1 MASSQIKSENMPPPV
16 QFPFAWNSPAIP
28 GTETVVTTLRSDA
41 LIAIP
46 EEKDKE
52 PTSDLMRRLFP
63 SGQDTDDSY
72 GIRLGHFTIQRRIG
86 IGGMGS
92 VFLATDEQLRRN
104 VALKVLSPSLTGDP
118 GAVLRFQNEARAAAR
133 LDHDNIARIFF
144 YGEDGGLHYIAYEYI
159 PGSNLRDVIRSKDR
173 LAPAEAVNYTMQ
185 LAAALSHTAAA
196 GVIHRDIKPSNVLIT
211 PQGRA
216 KLVDLGLA
224 RKESTDASAEL
235 TVAGTTLGTFDY
247 ISPEQAKDPRSVDVR
262 SDIYSLGCTLYHMLT
277 GEPPYPEGTVLQK
290 LLDHQG
296 KEPPDPMRKNRRVP
310 PALSAIV
317 QKMMASEPRK
327 RYSSPA
333 KLLSDLLKVARLLG
347 TGAVPIDGQVWLTAT
362 RADQQVWQ
370 GNIGWIATAAALLF
384 LVIAMERFP
393 SLSRRLDPRATGSS
407 ATAGNTNASPGSRL
421 AVPPDV
427 PMQATTS
434 SPLNTTVSSGTS
446 PDMSNSVAG
455 TPRAATSSTGVSP
468 AISTQI
474 PRVDQGPPQKIFD
487 DLPILSRLP
496 GGDTEFVSTP
506 SPEKSRA
513 PSVPD
518 MRPDSGSPTDVAG
531 TARSTPV
538 VSAPG
543 NGVGETRPVIA
554 IVGGKAYDSL
564 EAACSEA
571 KDGTIIELRYNG
583 SRGQYETPIRLTN
596 KENVIIRS
604 GVGYRPIVE
613 FAPVEPPADA
623 ESRMI
628 TVTGGSLQLINVDV
642 ILTVPERVNANR
654 WAVFSLEQPREL
666 QLRDVTV
673 TLVNPGNQPACVI
686 EHKAAPGPGVSNMEI
701 MKNGTAVE
709 APRVYISDSL
719 LRGEC
724 DLILLK
730 DPVAGR
736 FQLKDAVVAIQ
747 GALLHANCQA
757 EISKSETDRVTLDLD
772 STTCLVSDGLILAEG
787 SNQLMD
793 HTPPMTVTARDNIF
807 WCDPGHPLIAMMD
820 AVDLMEMER
829 RFKWSGDR
837 NHYDA
842 VNIFWQL
849 GGLQGATP
857 AKQLDFDGWR
867 NFWRSGE
874 GAASVNL
881 PVKWRLKSSKRIWSK
896 MNYSAVEFDSN
907 PLADPISGVP
917 GASLSKLPPPPADRA
932 PTLPDADAS

>member
-1 MASSQIKSENMPPPV
+1 MASSQIKSENLPPPV
-16 QFPFAWNSPAIP
+16 QFPFAWNNPAIP

-41 LIAIP
+41 LISIP
-46 EEKDKE
+46 EAKDKE
-52 PTSDLMRRLFP
+52 PVSDFMRRLFP
-63 SGQDTDDSY
+63 SAQDTDDSY

-92 VFLATDEQLRRN
+92 VFLATDEQLRRS

-133 LDHDNIARIFF
+133 LDHDNIARIFY
-144 YGEDGGLHYIAYEYI
+144 YGEDAGLHYIAYEYI

-393 SLSRRLDPRATGSS
+393 GLSRRLDPRATGNS
-407 ATAGNTNASPGSRL
+407 ASIVNTNTSQVSRPTVPADVTIQPTTGST
-421 AVPPDV
+421 PNST
-427 PMQATTS
+427 ATSGLSAELSTSLSGAPKATSTS
-434 SPLNTTVSSGTS
+434 SGP
-446 PDMSNSVAG
+446 
-455 TPRAATSSTGVSP
+455 ATS
-468 AISTQI
+468 ISTPI
-474 PRVDQGPPQKIFD
+474 PRVDSGTPQKVFD
-487 DLPILSRLP
+487 DLPILSRLH
-496 GGDTEFVSTP
+496 GDAEFVSTP
-506 SPEKSRA
+506 ASEKSKA
-513 PSVPD
+513 PVAPD
-518 MRPDSGSPTDVAG
+518 MRPESSPPTEIPS
-531 TARSTPV
+531 TIRSTPV
-538 VSAPG
+538 VSTPG
-543 NGVGETRPVIA
+543 NGTVETRPVIA

-583 SRGQYETPIRLTN
+583 RRGQYETPIRLTN

-604 GVGYRPIVE
+604 GVGFRPIVE

-628 TVTGGSLQLINVDV
+628 TVTGGSLQLINIDL
-642 ILTVPERVNANR
+642 ILTVPERVTANR

-673 TLVNPGNQPACVI
+673 TLVNPGSQPACVI
-686 EHKAAPGPGVSNMEI
+686 EHKSAPGPGVSNMEI
-701 MKNGTAVE
+701 MKNGSAVE
-709 APRVYISDSL
+709 SPRVYISDSL

-730 DPVAGR
+730 DPVAAR

-747 GALLHANCQA
+747 GALLHANCQS

-807 WCDPGHPLIAMMD
+807 WCDPGHPLVAMMD

-829 RFKWSGDR
+829 RFKWAGDR
-837 NHYDA
+837 NHYDSL
-842 VNIFWQL
+842 NIFWQL
-849 GGLQGATP
+849 GGLQGTTP
-857 AKQLDFDGWR
+857 ARQLDFDGWR
-867 NFWRSGE
+867 NFWRAGE

-917 GASLSKLPPPPADRA
+917 GASLSKLPPPPADPA

>member
-1 MASSQIKSENMPPPV
+1 MASSQIKSENLPPPV

-28 GTETVVTTLRSDA
+28 GNETVVTTLRSDA
-41 LIAIP
+41 LISIP
-46 EEKDKE
+46 EAKDKE
-52 PTSDLMRRLFP
+52 PVSDFMRRLFP
-63 SGQDTDDSY
+63 SPQDTDDSY

-92 VFLATDEQLRRN
+92 VFLATDEQLRRS

-144 YGEDGGLHYIAYEYI
+144 YGEDAGLHYIAYEYI
-159 PGSNLRDVIRSKDR
+159 PGSNLRDVIRSKER

-393 SLSRRLDPRATGSS
+393 GLSRRLDPRATGGGPSPTLT
-407 ATAGNTNASPGSRL
+407 ATSQGSRPL
-421 AVPPDV
+421 PPVDAM
-427 PMQATTS
+427 PHPTTGS
-434 SPLNTTVSSGTS
+434 S
-446 PDMSNSVAG
+446 
-455 TPRAATSSTGVSP
+455 VSP
-468 AISTQI
+468 APGGTLPDSSNSFA
-474 PRVDQGPPQKIFD
+474 GPPKATTAPPGLATTTSTSVPRIESGAPQKVFD
-487 DLPILSRLP
+487 DLPILSRVP
-496 GGDTEFVSTP
+496 GDAEFVTTP
-506 SPEKSRA
+506 MPEKSK
-513 PSVPD
+513 PPLTPD
-518 MRPDSGSPTDVAG
+518 MRQETGSPAETPG
-531 TARSTPV
+531 TGRSTPV
-538 VSAPG
+538 VSTPVNG
-543 NGVGETRPVIA
+543 NTETRPVIA

-583 SRGQYETPIRLTN
+583 RRGQHETPIRLTN

-604 GVGYRPIVE
+604 GVGFRPVVE

-628 TVTGGSLQLINVDV
+628 TVTGGSLQLSNIDLM
-642 ILTVPERVNANR
+642 LTVPERVTANR

-673 TLVNPGNQPACVI
+673 TLVNPGSQPACVI
-686 EHKAAPGPGVSNMEI
+686 EQKSAPGPSVGNMEI
-701 MKNGTAVE
+701 MKNGSAVE
-709 APRVYISDSL
+709 APRIFISDSL

-730 DPVAGR
+730 DPVAAR
-736 FQLKDAVVAIQ
+736 FQLKDAVIAIQ
-747 GALLHANCQA
+747 GALLHANCQS
-757 EISKSETDRVTLDLD
+757 ETSKSETDRVTLDLD

-807 WCDPGHPLIAMMD
+807 WCDPGHPLVAMMD

-829 RFKWSGDR
+829 RFKWVGDR
-837 NHYDA
+837 NHYDSL
-842 VNIFWQL
+842 NIFWQL

-867 NFWRSGE
+867 SFWRSGE

-881 PVKWRLKSSKRIWSK
+881 PVKWRLKSSKRVWSK

-917 GASLSKLPPPPADRA
+917 GASLSKLPPPPADRL
-932 PTLPDADAS
+932 PTSPDADAS